1 MVKKQILTSF
11 LIIFVILSLNWSF
24 GAVPYLDVSIDSPV
38 IERGNRGKIYFEVEE
53 VFGSSNAVNVSVIP
67 EIYDRTS
74 EIFPE
79 KRIISR
85 IDGGMIVKTFFTIY
99 SSKNTEIGEKSGKV
113 LIEYYDFDSEKNELL
128 GPKYVQKEFTYEIV
142 EGYGTIFIDSDSK
155 NSSVYI
161 DGKLLGN
168 TPLNV
173 SVKEGTH
180 FLGVSNDF
188 KNYTTKI
195 TITPKETE
203 KIFVNFD
210 ENVPKENLEES
221 DITENISEN
230 ISISESE
237 DLKEYPIKSYLLYAI
252 LALVLLISIFIYKT
266 KK

>member
-1 MVKKQILTSF
+1 VKVMVKKQILTSF

-24 GAVPYLDVSIDSPV
+24 AVPYLDVSINNPV
-38 IERGNRGKIYFEVEE
+38 IERGNSGKIYFEVEE
-53 VFGSSNAVNVSVIP
+53 VSGSSNAVNVSVIP
-67 EIYDRTS
+67 EIYDKTS
-74 EIFPE
+74 QILPE
-79 KRIISR
+79 KRIISTINSR
-85 IDGGMIVKTFFTIY
+85 MIIKTFFTIY
-99 SSKNTEIGEKSGKV
+99 SSKNTELGEKSGKV
-113 LIEYYDFDSEKNELL
+113 LIEYYDFDSEADELL
-128 GPKYVQKEFTYEIV
+128 GPKYVQKEFTYEVI

-195 TITPKETE
+195 TITPTETE

-210 ENVPKENLEES
+210 ENVSNENLENPN
-221 DITENISEN
+221 ITEN

-237 DLKEYPIKSYLLYAI
+237 NLKDYPVKNYLLYTI